1 MVPSDGENTSSALA
15 SSVLARRRTN
25 PAGVTLADQL
35 QDISDVRA
43 IMVAGNSDTLRTG
56 CCPSGYSRYVLTI
69 ISGGITRSVFFD
81 ATNLMCLVIF
91 VVTVALL
98 EFDLVDLP
106 EMSSEYLE
114 PVGSFLTF
122 FVIFYSNQCYG
133 RWCAQYDLAMS
144 AEGRIL
150 NGAMLLGSYLGP
162 GSAYA
167 TQIVRYLNTAHVACY
182 CGLSGMYDVDFFNLI
197 VEEHNLLT
205 EEEQEALLRLNMNGS
220 HATGGPTGKG
230 HTEALNWALTSLR
243 YAKEAHDG
251 HDGLT
256 GFQAHD
262 VEQLITGLRGLFAG
276 LHDFDAN
283 PIPATYSHMS
293 VCFLRV
299 YLPLSAYS
307 LPSTPLVMRSERWFA
322 GAYEVAHSYHDQWYF
337 AGVAVLLHNFCLIGL
352 LSIAKQLATPFG
364 GDLYDFDVYTW
375 VNSIVKGSKDILSSR
390 AGFVP
395 HRTPVTADFMDSH
408 SEIVKPEV
416 RRTAADDEVTDDED
430 LAAPF
435 TYQGNP
441 IVSVIDTL
449 PSNMQSA
456 ARNVVEDSNSGTFG
470 CNWDGVLAAQAAQAA
485 QIDTR
490 A

>member
-1 MVPSDGENTSSALA
+1 MAQHVRAPEGGGAQVVPSDGENTSSALA
-15 SSVLARRRTN
+15 SSVLARRRLSQN
-25 PAGVTLADQL
+25 PGITLADQL

-197 VEEHNLLT
+197 VEEHKLLT
-205 EEEQEALLRLNMNGS
+205 PEEQQALLGLNVNGS
-220 HATGGPTGKG
+220 HATGGPTGKA

-243 YAKEAHDG
+243 YAQEAH
-251 HDGLT
+251 GLT
-256 GFQAHD
+256 SLQAHD

-299 YLPLSAYS
+299 YLPLS
-307 LPSTPLVMRSERWFA
+307 
-322 GAYEVAHSYHDQWYF
+322 AYEVAHSYHDQWYF

-375 VNSIVKGSKDILSSR
+375 VNSIVTGSKNILSSR

-408 SEIVKPEV
+408 SELVKPEV
-416 RRTAADDEVTDDED
+416 RRTATDDEVTDDVETL
-430 LAAPF
+430 LA
-435 TYQGNP
+435 
-441 IVSVIDTL
+441 
-449 PSNMQSA
+449 
-456 ARNVVEDSNSGTFG
+456 
-470 CNWDGVLAAQAAQAA
+470 
-485 QIDTR
+485 
-490 A
+490 